1 MRILQFWVRKNVNIY
16 GSGQTRDKVDILK
29 WGIQRGQKSVG
40 EHAKNIMLMSMAE
53 NQEGTTNFDKIQA
66 NLDAVMVARVALEWR
81 FQAKRYS

>member
-1 MRILQFWVRKNVNIY
+1 ML
-16 GSGQTRDKVDILK
+16 
-29 WGIQRGQKSVG
+29 G